1 MVTLK
6 QQITLLL
13 SKRPGLTDREIT
25 NALRG
30 PSDHQQ
36 PINQAARNLAS
47 KGTLIRRRRND
58 GLIGNYLSSDQ
69 QDIPEAPSE
78 PKRNHDVDAL
88 SEDEIK
94 EEVVV
99 EETTV
104 IYPLKSFVVNLLS
117 RNGTTKNYL
126 KVTMEIELS
135 REEYV
140 LEIEKQK
147 AKLRDAVLMLLSS
160 KTLKDI
166 STVEGKLQLKQELL
180 LRMNIILG
188 QGTIKKIYFSEFVVQ

>member
-1 MVTLK
+1 MAEEKDKAAAEKT
-6 QQITLLL
+6 
-13 SKRPGLTDREIT
+13 EE
-25 NALRG
+25 NAAEK
-30 PSDHQQ
+30 PKKKF
-36 PINQAARNLAS
+36 PIKLVVIVVAVIVLAAGGFFGWQVMAQ
-47 KGTLIRRRRND
+47 ND
-58 GLIGNYLSSDQ
+58 
-69 QDIPEAPSE
+69 EE
-78 PKRNHDVDAL
+78 PAEEV
-88 SEDEIK
+88 K
-94 EEVVV
+94 EEEVV

-126 KVTMEIELS
+126 KVTMDIELS
-135 REEYV
+135 KEEYI

-147 AKLRDAVLMLLSS
+147 AKVRDAVLMLLSS